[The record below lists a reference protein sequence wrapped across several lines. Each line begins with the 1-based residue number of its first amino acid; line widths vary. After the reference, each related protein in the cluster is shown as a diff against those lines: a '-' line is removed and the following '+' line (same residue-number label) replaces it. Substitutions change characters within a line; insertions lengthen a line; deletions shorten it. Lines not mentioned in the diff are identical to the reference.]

1 MHFFMRKSRNYRKIL
16 ILRYWPKDF
25 CQSPVSSLKLYVHA
39 RPGSIDSC
47 QNGRSADHCHKT
59 NVSLGMYTTRHFAN
73 TSLPSC
79 QIRRQSVYSNIR
91 HPYEGQLTAVKLGI
105 RWPSSPDS
113 IAGTFLPIEF
123 TYILKF
129 SADILFDHELNSE
142 FLEWETHI
150 KRVYSHIWF
159 VWMV

>member
-1 MHFFMRKSRNYRKIL
+1 MHCFMRESRNYRNLL
-16 ILRYWPKDF
+16 ILRYSPKDF
-25 CQSPVSSLKLYVHA
+25 CQSAVSSLKLYVHA
-39 RPGSIDSC
+39 KPRSIDSC

-59 NVSLGMYTTRHFAN
+59 NVGQVCTRPVISPTLPFQTVRFAG
-73 TSLPSC
+73 SPFI
-79 QIRRQSVYSNIR
+79 QIFAILMKANWQRSNWASAD
-91 HPYEGQLTAVKLGI
+91 HHLLTLSRAH
-105 RWPSSPDS
+105 
-113 IAGTFLPIEF
+113 FLPIEF